1 MGILVWAQG
10 VEKIGLDRDLN
21 PGPRAPKARIIP
33 LDHQAAMVQAPDPAV
48 APKRWESLVT
58 MEIEIVK
65 NIYLVS
71 MEIWLIIHLSNLY
84 ASETIPADIADY
96 GNSRSVW
103 RWRFDVSDEPVLL
116 FVARSGL

>member
-33 LDHQAAMVQAPDPAV
+33 LDHQAAMVEAPDPAV

-71 MEIWLIIHLSNLY
+71 MEIWLIIPLSNMY
-84 ASETIPADIADY
+84 ASGIILQILRIIATQD
-96 GNSRSVW
+96 
-103 RWRFDVSDEPVLL
+103 RFDVG
-116 FVARSGL
+116 GLTLAMNQTCIIVCC